1 MSMKESEG
9 LAAQSKF
16 YKARVFPVD
25 VSVDT
30 AGEVFMEAH
39 VKIDH
44 DHPAPRIHFYD
55 ASDKAPYKI
64 FVGYVGVHL
73 PTPSGH

>member
-1 MSMKESEG
+1 
-9 LAAQSKF
+9 
-16 YKARVFPVD
+16 VD
-25 VSVDT
+25 P